1 MAAEIGGALEDN
13 CARVVVIDTET
24 TPGVVWLDDLE
35 LAVTIIFTGPGW
47 GVVRVGVGGE
57 DVCEF

>member
-1 MAAEIGGALEDN
+1 LEDN
-13 CARVVVIDTET
+13 CARVVVIDAET

-35 LAVTIIFTGPGW
+35 LAETIFTGPGW

-57 DVCEF
+57 DVCEL